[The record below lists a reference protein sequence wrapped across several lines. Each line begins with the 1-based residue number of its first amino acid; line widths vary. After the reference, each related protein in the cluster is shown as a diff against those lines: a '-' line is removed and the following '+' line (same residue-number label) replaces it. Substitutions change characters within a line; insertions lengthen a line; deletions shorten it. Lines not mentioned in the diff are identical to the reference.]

1 MTKDVLG
8 SAGEHGSRI
17 DGEVNRYLLDG
28 YLPTIGI
35 ECHVQLNTATK
46 LFSATDNDA
55 REAEPNSKVSVIDYA
70 LPGMLPVLNRGAI
83 VKAVRAGKALG
94 SRIAHESR
102 FDRKHYFYPDLPK
115 GYQIS
120 QMYQPLIIGGLSY
133 LAVSKCGFIT
143 LMLKKMPES

>member
-17 DGEVNRYLLDG
+17 DGEVDRYLVDG

-70 LPGMLPVLNRGAI
+70 LPGMLPKIG
-83 VKAVRAGKALG
+83 RA
-94 SRIAHESR
+94 H
-102 FDRKHYFYPDLPK
+102 
-115 GYQIS
+115 
-120 QMYQPLIIGGLSY
+120 
-133 LAVSKCGFIT
+133 V
-143 LMLKKMPES
+143 